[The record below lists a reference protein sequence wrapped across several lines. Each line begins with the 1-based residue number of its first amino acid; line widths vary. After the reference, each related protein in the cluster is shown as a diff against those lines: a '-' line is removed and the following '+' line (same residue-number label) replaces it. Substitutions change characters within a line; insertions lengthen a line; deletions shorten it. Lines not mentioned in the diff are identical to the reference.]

1 MQETNDARFDLD
13 LLRAFRSLYE
23 QRHVTKAAAS
33 LGISQSAMSH
43 ALGRLRESFDDPL
56 FVRTARGMIP
66 TARADVLSEEV
77 SRILAGIEALLTK
90 KKAVVP
96 KQLKRSFSIA
106 SADYGHIVLLP
117 ALSRLL
123 AKEAPEVDLVCGPMP
138 EDMEPEL
145 ERGTI
150 DLVLGVSSA
159 STRLMCQKLYE
170 EKFVCVLRRGHPAL
184 KRGFDLKRYAELA
197 HVLVAPRGRPG
208 GTVDRALAAH
218 GHTRRVR
225 VRVTSFI
232 TALMLVSESD
242 MVLTAPEKMVA
253 RFGRKLPLAVKK
265 PPIPVP
271 GFSIWQYWHERVHRD
286 PEHEFLRACIARTA
300 SLDA

>member
-13 LLRAFRSLYE
+13 LLRAFRALYE
-23 QRHVTKAAAS
+23 QRHVTKAS
-33 LGISQSAMSH
+33 SVLGISQSAMSH

-56 FVRTARGMIP
+56 FIRTARGMLP
-66 TARADVLSEEV
+66 TPRADVLSEEV
-77 SRILAGIEALLTK
+77 SRILADIESLLAK
-90 KKAVVP
+90 KKIVSP
-96 KQLKRSFSIA
+96 KELKRSYSIA

-117 ALSRLL
+117 SLVRLL

-138 EDMEPEL
+138 EEMEPEL

-159 STRLMCQKLYE
+159 STKLMCQKLYD

-184 KRGFDLKRYAELA
+184 KRGFDLKRYAELS
-197 HVLVAPRGRPG
+197 HILVAPRGRPG
-208 GTVDRALAAH
+208 GAVDRALAAH

-225 VRVTSFI
+225 VRVTSFV
-232 TALMLVSESD
+232 TALMLVAESE
-242 MVLTAPEKMVA
+242 MILTAPERMVA

-265 PPIPVP
+265 PPIQVQ

-286 PEHEFLRACIARTA
+286 PEHEFLRACVTRAA
-300 SLDA
+300 QA